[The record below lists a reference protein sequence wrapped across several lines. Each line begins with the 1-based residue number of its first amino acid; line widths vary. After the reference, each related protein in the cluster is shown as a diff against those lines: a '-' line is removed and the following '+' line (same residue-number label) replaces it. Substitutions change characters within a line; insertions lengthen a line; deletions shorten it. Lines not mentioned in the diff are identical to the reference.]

1 MYKRGDGYII
11 EIFCKLK
18 PIELGGWSV
27 NIWNMAGE
35 WGSKEEAGK
44 AWKQGGKEE
53 IDTLEQKCLRALN
66 SNEHIEWTAQQC
78 EDVFARMEF

>member
-1 MYKRGDGYII
+1 
-11 EIFCKLK
+11 
-18 PIELGGWSV
+18 
-27 NIWNMAGE
+27 MAGE